1 MPAREQTAGHV
12 TDNLRQTASNI
23 LEGKWGITWPMLIA
37 VAALAAPWAVNQFW
51 VGQILL
57 IATYSL
63 IVSGLVL
70 SFGYAGELQFAQ
82 IAMFAVGA
90 YLSGILAVHGITDIL
105 LLCLIAGLA
114 ASLVG
119 LALSAVALRLGG
131 WGLGMSSFFLVLI
144 VPDAVTVLSSW
155 TGGYYGL
162 SAIPFPRLLGVKL
175 DGRGIYLFAIVT
187 LICWI
192 AFNRNVLISR
202 YGGIFRMVR
211 ESPILAG
218 TVGVSPRRVKIIA
231 YALGAFPAGVAGTIY
246 AFTYQYVASST
257 FSLDASIAILGAAIL
272 GGAES
277 LYGAVVGA
285 TLLQLGPFGLNSFAQ
300 YSVLIYGVFLVFVAI
315 VLRSGLSGV
324 AAALCRKAARWI
336 RPALATASG
345 PVLDIAADSS
355 PPITPAEYA
364 GAEHAGAGAD
374 RTEQAGAE
382 ADRPEQAGA
391 EADRTTPEA
400 GTPRA
405 PAERPLSV
413 DGVSK
418 AFGGVRALDHVDLTA
433 PAGAITALVGAN
445 GSGKTTLLNVISG
458 VIVPDAGSVRL
469 GDAALPLGSPHR
481 IARLGV
487 ARTFQTP
494 SIPRGM
500 TTWQAAASG
509 RVGTSRVGLLSSG
522 FRLPA
527 ARRAHAEDVESAEAA
542 LALVGL
548 TDVAQ
553 AQAASLPLGSRRLL
567 EVARGICSGA
577 SLFLLDEPASGLAP
591 HELDRL
597 AVVLRALR
605 DRGIAVLVVEHN
617 FRFLTD
623 IAQTVY
629 VMHLGAVLACGEP
642 SAIADN
648 DEVAASYL
656 GYNRKRAP
664 RT

>member
-1 MPAREQTAGHV
+1 MRRLMPGRGISRQQNSGHV
-12 TDNLRQTASNI
+12 TRNLRHTASSV
-23 LEGKWGITWPMLIA
+23 LEGKWGIAWPMLIA
-37 VAALAAPWAVNQFW
+37 AAALVAPWAINQFW
-51 VGQILL
+51 IGQILL

-82 IAMFAVGA
+82 IAMFALGA
-90 YLSGILAVHGITDIL
+90 YLSGILAVHGINDLL
-105 LLCLIAGLA
+105 LLCLIAGAA
-114 ASLVG
+114 ASLLG
-119 LALSAVALRLGG
+119 LGLSAIALRLGG
-131 WGLGMSSFFLVLI
+131 WALGMSSFFLVLI
-144 VPDAVTVLSSW
+144 VPDVVTVLSSW

-162 SAIPFPRLLGVKL
+162 SAIPLPRLLGVQL
-175 DGRGIYLFAIVT
+175 DGRGIYLFAIIT

-192 AFNRNVLISR
+192 AFNRNVVLSR
-202 YGGIFRMVR
+202 YGGIFRTVR

-218 TVGVSPRRVKIIA
+218 TVGVSARRVKIVA
-231 YALGAFPAGVAGTIY
+231 YALGAFPAGVAGAIY

-257 FSLDASIAILGAAIL
+257 FSLDASIAILAAVIL
-272 GGAES
+272 GGSES

-285 TLLQLGPFGLNSFAQ
+285 TLLQLGPFGLNSFQQ
-300 YSVLIYGVFLVFVAI
+300 YSVLVYGVFLVIVAI
-315 VLRSGLSGV
+315 ALRSGLSGIGT
-324 AAALCRKAARWI
+324 ALCRKAARWI
-336 RPALATASG
+336 RPPLDVGSSG
-345 PVLDIAADSS
+345 PGPDIAAGSS
-355 PPITPAEYA
+355 PLIVA
-364 GAEHAGAGAD
+364 
-374 RTEQAGAE
+374 TEQAEAE
-382 ADRPEQAGA
+382 VDRS
-391 EADRTTPEA
+391 TPEA
-400 GTPRA
+400 SAPPV
-405 PAERPLSV
+405 PAERPLVV
-413 DGVSK
+413 DGVSM
-418 AFGGVRALDHVDLTA
+418 AFGGVRALDKVDLTA
-433 PAGAITALVGAN
+433 PPGAITALVGAN

-469 GDAALPLGSPHR
+469 GDVAVPLGSPHR

-494 SIPRGM
+494 SIPTGM
-500 TTWQAAASG
+500 TTWQVAASG
-509 RVGTSRVGLLSSG
+509 RVGTSHVGLLSSG
-522 FRLPA
+522 LRLPA

-548 TDVAQ
+548 IDVAQ
-553 AQAASLPLGSRRLL
+553 AQAARLPLGSRRLL

-597 AVVLRALR
+597 AEVLRALR
-605 DRGIAVLVVEHN
+605 ERGIAVLVVEHN
-617 FRFLTD
+617 FRFLAD

-629 VMHLGAVLACGEP
+629 VLHLGAVLACGEP
-642 SAIADN
+642 SAIAEN